1 MLLMVDASK
10 QFMWTADTPKAQIA
24 RCKILNFID
33 QMRLSTFKSSH
44 PRMGEPLSTLG
55 EANFILHDEVY
66 DDLAIAICIDI
77 RTARPRESERFP
89 PSYVYLVVLPR
100 NKAWAYDVR
109 VEVEIPVLYDLHGT
123 MKCPSWYFLSCALKS
138 QLDEYHTYGWDMR
151 VNDEFWKL
159 SRS

>member
-1 MLLMVDASK
+1 VKQNKHKLHHATDGRCIKAVHVDRRYTSGPDCSL
-10 QFMWTADTPKAQIA
+10 QNPQ
-24 RCKILNFID
+24 
-33 QMRLSTFKSSH
+33 
-44 PRMGEPLSTLG
+44 
-55 EANFILHDEVY
+55 LHRSNAPQYFQVVTSEDGG
-66 DDLAIAICIDI
+66 AICIDI

-89 PSYVYLVVLPR
+89 PSDVYLVVLPR